1 MKCMQTTLQ
10 STDTQTDHWAEFC
23 PISPPW
29 RLCWRCLKTAS
40 QHCLLLPISLYMSLN
55 HLCSLNVWKAYSGEL
70 FCSTFVKL
78 CFLKFQGCLFKG
90 AVVRGRVIYVFIYV
104 LIYLC
109 LFGDKRQWSFLK
121 VYICYWINYVYDKIK
136 LSRKSKN
143 SVNH

>member
-1 MKCMQTTLQ
+1 MYANNSPVHGHTNGSLGRVLSNISTVAFMLTLFKNSQ
-10 STDTQTDHWAEFC
+10 STLSIITYLSLHVVESLMLIKRLKSIQ
-23 PISPPW
+23 W
-29 RLCWRCLKTAS
+29 RVV
-40 QHCLLLPISLYMSLN
+40 LLNICQVS
-55 HLCSLNVWKAYSGEL
+55 
-70 FCSTFVKL
+70 
-78 CFLKFQGCLFKG
+78 FLKFQGCLFKG

-136 LSRKSKN
+136 LSRKFKN